1 MAHEKFRTGNFHL
14 FRSVCGQTMGSL
26 SESQLFHKKVSREM
40 PRVLVV
46 SSGGYETSAIHSK
59 IHSKKIKYAVQSK
72 AILPTIATSKL
83 EQIWKAD
90 VVLYPEN
97 L

>member
-1 MAHEKFRTGNFHL
+1 MVIFELGRLVHVF
-14 FRSVCGQTMGSL
+14 
-26 SESQLFHKKVSREM
+26 KVS
-40 PRVLVV
+40 LVV

-97 L
+97 LRHGGVRVREQDLRSPQV